1 MMKSLKLFNETADE
15 ANEAGWPRAA
25 AISGSPHEGFDTLG
39 GADEIDHGEYAD
51 HEQHRLQDMALRL
64 AESEQDRESPAAGE
78 RCAEHFRAD
87 QDRSR
92 NDGYDAGPDDLA
104 CGGRC

>member
-1 MMKSLKLFNETADE
+1 MQVGPVPQRFV
-15 ANEAGWPRAA
+15 
-25 AISGSPHEGFDTLG
+25 SGSPHEGLDALG
-39 GADEIDHGEYAD
+39 CADEIDHDEHAD

-64 AESEQDRESPAAGE
+64 AESEQDRESPAASE

-92 NDGYDAGPDDLA
+92 NDGDDAGPDDLA
-104 CGGRC
+104 WGGRG